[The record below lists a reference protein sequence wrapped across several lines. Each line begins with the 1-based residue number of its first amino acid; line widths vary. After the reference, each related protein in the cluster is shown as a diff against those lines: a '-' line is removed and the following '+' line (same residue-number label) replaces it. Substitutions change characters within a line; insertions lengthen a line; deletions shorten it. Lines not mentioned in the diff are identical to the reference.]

1 MRTQASFQQ
10 ILEERLQARRPQ
22 SQSGQGIEQETETHL
37 FDQDPAHLAFLMG
50 SIGPS
55 FFRPQANRIYPA
67 RPKPPPPPHS
77 LTEGQQKAYNFFI
90 LQGAALNPAFTSRE
104 LKKAFRALALKLHP
118 DTNKGA
124 TVGPFLDLKNNYE
137 TLSEIFS

>member
-10 ILEERLQARRPQ
+10 ILEEKLQARRPQ
-22 SQSGQGIEQETETHL
+22 SLSGQGIEQETETRS
-37 FDQDPAHLAFLMG
+37 FDHDPAHLAFLMG
-50 SIGPS
+50 AIGPS
-55 FFRPQANRIYPA
+55 FFRPQTSRIYPS

-77 LTEGQQKAYNFFI
+77 LTEEQQSAYNFFI

-124 TVGPFLDLKNNYE
+124 TAGPFLDLKHNYE
-137 TLSEIFS
+137 TLNALFS